1 MVKNLSTP
9 LLGLPAIKAL
19 GLLVCVD
26 SIDMG
31 TLKSSYTKLCSG
43 LGMLQQ
49 PYTIKLKPDAVPF
62 SVKTPRRISL
72 PLVGPV
78 KEELQRMEA
87 LGVISRV
94 EEPTDWCARMV
105 VVPKKDQTKVR
116 LCVDL
121 TGLNMYVCRE
131 KYILP
136 SVKQSLDGWSWMP
149 TWALGRSHL
158 QRNQPSTLHLLH
170 RLSGFTLTVYHLASP
185 KHLNISSAGWQRLLR
200 GLKV

>member
-1 MVKNLSTP
+1 MVKNLSTL

-19 GLLVCVD
+19 GLLICVD

-31 TLKSSYTKLCSG
+31 TLKSSYPKLCSG

-49 PYTIKLKPDAVPF
+49 PYTIKLKPDSVPF
-62 SVKTPRRISL
+62 SVRTPRRIPV

-78 KEELQRMEA
+78 KEELQHMVA

-94 EEPTDWCARMV
+94 EEPTDWCVGMV
-105 VVPKKDQTKVR
+105 VLSKKNQTKVR

-121 TGLNMYVCRE
+121 TGLNVYVCCE

-136 SVKQSLDGWSWMP
+136 SVEQSLGKFTGAKRFSKLDANM
-149 TWALGRSHL
+149 
-158 QRNQPSTLHLLH
+158 
-170 RLSGFTLTVYHLASP
+170 GFWQIPLT
-185 KHLNISSAGWQRLLR
+185 KESA
-200 GLKV
+200 K